1 MTAMVMHLQ
10 HNSDHTRVQ
19 CISVCTLCTSDAR
32 LCTID
37 ARLVGVLATN
47 MEVEIW

>member
-10 HNSDHTRVQ
+10 HNSDRTRVQ